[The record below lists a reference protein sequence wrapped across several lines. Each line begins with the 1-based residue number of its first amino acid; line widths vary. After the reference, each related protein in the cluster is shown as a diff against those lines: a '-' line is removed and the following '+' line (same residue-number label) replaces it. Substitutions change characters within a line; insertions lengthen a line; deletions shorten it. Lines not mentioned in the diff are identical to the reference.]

1 MGNLHK
7 WFSGSKS
14 KDGKSGWVNVKTGG
28 TCASDEPGEGTP
40 KCVSSPKRDS
50 MTKSE
55 RESASRRKKAA
66 DPGQQQKS
74 GAAKPTYVSTDKPKK
89 MKKEQFSNWR
99 DNTPE
104 PMVNE
109 LFGLGKKKENK
120 NRGAGGSWGTSTSE
134 ARARSRGWKDPNEK
148 PKPMS
153 PFGPEKGTSKSPDK
167 FENVKKTLGIR
178 PKTEPKATSQTKT
191 ETKATSQTKTEPTPK
206 SNPYSGKDKLKPQSF
221 STAVRSGTKMN
232 KSTPSAP
239 GKIVTQQGNQK
250 EQFSN
255 WRDNYVA
262 TEHEFIDLI
271 KPEPMVGIGEGYKK
285 LPKRKM
291 GMKAGNKIISAAGHA
306 GKAGAEEEG
315 TIENQIRMQKAG
327 KKAKQADKIHKTA
340 GKHNENLSKLKSMKN
355 KLVGMTKEE
364 LEISEED
371 KKGSGSGKKDACY
384 KKVKASASVWPSA
397 YASGRLVQ
405 CRKKGADNY
414 GNSTKNEEWNPDPT
428 ENRQKKAAKLGREE
442 DIEQIDEISK
452 ELATKAYAER
462 RTNEVE
468 GDQLHTKSNK
478 TRNRIVKKYGEKAG
492 KDADKAVDKKLY
504 GNSTKNEEWKPDP
517 TEKRQKKAAKLGREE
532 DIEKG
537 KSKKYGRD
545 EDKIK
550 DLYKRRMAVDFKKKK
565 SSIGEERLEEL
576 KCWKGYKR
584 KKGSTPGA
592 PGSCVKEEKKQMPV
606 NKMVRQ
612 AMGKVEKYQEI
623 QSKADSLRK
632 RAKKDDRKAEK
643 GTRPDAAMKRLDADD
658 RHSSSTQKEREVGK
672 LKNQAIKVLTTA
684 KKGTKSERFS
694 DWRDDLSLME
704 GVSAWQR
711 KEGQNPEGG
720 LNKKGRESAK
730 ADGHDLKAPQPEGGD
745 RKDSFCARM
754 GGMKKKLTSAKTAN
768 DPDSRINKALR
779 KWKCNN

>member
-40 KCVSSPKRDS
+40 KCVSSSKRAS

-55 RESASRRKKAA
+55 RESASRRKKSA

-89 MKKEQFSNWR
+89 MKKEQFSNW
-99 DNTPE
+99 
-104 PMVNE
+104 
-109 LFGLGKKKENK
+109 
-120 NRGAGGSWGTSTSE
+120 
-134 ARARSRGWKDPNEK
+134 KD
-148 PKPMS
+148 
-153 PFGPEKGTSKSPDK
+153 D
-167 FENVKKTLGIR
+167 
-178 PKTEPKATSQTKT
+178 
-191 ETKATSQTKTEPTPK
+191 
-206 SNPYSGKDKLKPQSF
+206 
-221 STAVRSGTKMN
+221 
-232 KSTPSAP
+232 
-239 GKIVTQQGNQK
+239 
-250 EQFSN
+250 
-255 WRDNYVA
+255 YVP

-271 KPEPMVGIGEGYKK
+271 KPEPMVGISETKEGQMKSGREQYKKEKKEGRYGGTKPSNERVASLMKKLKEEYKK

-414 GNSTKNEEWNPDPT
+414 GNSTKNEEW
-428 ENRQKKAAKLGREE
+428 
-442 DIEQIDEISK
+442 
-452 ELATKAYAER
+452 
-462 RTNEVE
+462 
-468 GDQLHTKSNK
+468 
-478 TRNRIVKKYGEKAG
+478 
-492 KDADKAVDKKLY
+492 
-504 GNSTKNEEWKPDP
+504 KPDP
-517 TEKRQKKAAKLGREE
+517 TEKRKAKSAKLGREE
-532 DIEKG
+532 EIEKG

-550 DLYKRRMAVDFKKKK
+550 DLYKRRIAVDFKKKK

-592 PGSCVKEEKKQMPV
+592 PGSCVKESFT
-606 NKMVRQ
+606 N
-612 AMGKVEKYQEI
+612 
-623 QSKADSLRK
+623 
-632 RAKKDDRKAEK
+632 
-643 GTRPDAAMKRLDADD
+643 
-658 RHSSSTQKEREVGK
+658 
-672 LKNQAIKVLTTA
+672 
-684 KKGTKSERFS
+684 
-694 DWRDDLSLME
+694 WRDDLSLME

-754 GGMKKKLTSAKTAN
+754 GGMKEKLTSAKTAN